1 MHVIQKKKMLRYFS
15 WISFVLCFS
24 TSIWTKQADGQC
36 MMPFGEEDTYVSA
49 STGTIG
55 ANVTHIIDYPLTIP
69 FTPKSDF
76 ECLEKRDDRYVLK
89 MVIEPNIFGTITRF
103 YMCIELFKENNV
115 TFYYYLGTDF
125 EVFAQD
131 HLYGDSTGGTVTFED
146 VCNRAYPYGKQT
158 FVMLVKA
165 DAYDN
170 GLLTTR
176 CPDDLLAIFQS
187 VNITLSDGT
196 ITTSCPGNTLDVCA
210 NRTTVSFG
218 YNDSCSSPAKQ
229 TSHNGSYSCLFYT
242 TVNSFTYLGLWNQ
255 DNTVDD
261 TNNYRFSC
269 FAFKKEGGTVYSTE
283 TPKFCDTATT
293 ATNPGPDGVTIVSWD
308 ISEICLDG
316 IQGSADETIDTDISW
331 IYYLIAGLAIL
342 PLLIWFIC
350 LFILCYKKYGCICK
364 RIKIPKVKLPTKN
377 KKRLSPKPPSE
388 PEIDVSKGEIVGRAR
403 FTGPIIKGPDYNMSN
418 LFRPKKPV
426 DDFTMLGAIFIDNK
440 PLCLLGAPNIRPI
453 YKDTFDDYMM
463 GGLRRSY
470 TQISIDSSI
479 YEKKED

>member
-1 MHVIQKKKMLRYFS
+1 MLRYFS

-103 YMCIELFKENNV
+103 YMCIELFKANNV

-187 VNITLSDGT
+187 VNITLSSDGT
-196 ITTSCPGNTLDVCA
+196 KTTSCPGNTLDVCA
-210 NRTTVSFG
+210 NRTTISFG
-218 YNDSCSSPAKQ
+218 YNDSCSSPAKP
-229 TSHNGSYSCLFYT
+229 L
-242 TVNSFTYLGLWNQ
+242 
-255 DNTVDD
+255 
-261 TNNYRFSC
+261 
-269 FAFKKEGGTVYSTE
+269 AFKKDGGTVYSTE

-293 ATNPGPDGVTIVSWD
+293 ATNPGPDGVTFVAWD

-316 IQGSADETIDTDISW
+316 IPGSANETTDTDISW
-331 IYYLIAGLAIL
+331 IYYLIAGLVIL

-426 DDFTMLGAIFIDNK
+426 DDFTMLSAIFIDNK

-479 YEKKED
+479 YGKKED